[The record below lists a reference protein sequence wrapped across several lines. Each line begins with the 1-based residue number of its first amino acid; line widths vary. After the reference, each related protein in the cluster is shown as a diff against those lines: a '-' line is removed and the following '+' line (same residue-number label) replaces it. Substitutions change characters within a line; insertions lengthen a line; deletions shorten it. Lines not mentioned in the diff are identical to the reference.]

1 MKMKERIWLD
11 VGQNNKENGAE
22 IIVGFFNRATR
33 LRREFRKQATFMRG
47 RLREQPETHAIRS
60 PRLLRCRFTIDR

>member
-1 MKMKERIWLD
+1 MKMKENIWPD
-11 VGQNNKENGAE
+11 VGQNSKGNDAE
-22 IIVGFFNRATR
+22 IIGGFFNRATR
-33 LRREFRKQATFMRG
+33 LRREFQKQATFMRG

>member
-1 MKMKERIWLD
+1 MKTKENIWPK
-11 VGQNNKENGAE
+11 VGQNSKENDAE
-22 IIVGFFNRATR
+22 IIVGYFNCATR
-33 LRREFRKQATFMRG
+33 LRREFQKQATFMRG